1 MAQADAVNAS
11 VPSPLVPPAKP
22 DETEASAVEKRL
34 EELLAADS
42 SPQLL
47 VNQLKNDAL
56 ELRQKRKAVA
66 KQLKNAQK
74 RSKRIRDRA
83 KQLSDADLVAVL
95 RMRTERKLGD
105 VSKVPAPEGDVQ
117 PQNNLDANT
126 RLADGTR
133 PMEEPPEDRDEESEE
148 DLLGLKK
155 AEKESA

>member
-22 DETEASAVEKRL
+22 DETEQSAVEKRL

-47 VNQLKNDAL
+47 VNSLKNDAL

-66 KQLKNAQK
+66 KELKNAQK

-105 VSKVPAPEGDVQ
+105 VSKVEGKEGDLQ
-117 PQNNLDANT
+117 PQVNLDAP
-126 RLADGTR
+126 RLAVGTR
-133 PMEEPPEDRDEESEE
+133 ERDETAHLADEKNEE
-148 DLLGLKK
+148 DLLGLKR
-155 AEKESA
+155 AEKEVE

>member
-22 DETEASAVEKRL
+22 DETEQSAVEKRL

-47 VNQLKNDAL
+47 VNSLKNDAL

-66 KQLKNAQK
+66 KELKNAQK

-105 VSKVPAPEGDVQ
+105 VSKVEGKEGDLQ
-117 PQNNLDANT
+117 PQNNLDAP

-133 PMEEPPEDRDEESEE
+133 PMEEPPDDKDQESEE
-148 DLLGLKK
+148 DLLGLKR
-155 AEKESA
+155 AEKEVE